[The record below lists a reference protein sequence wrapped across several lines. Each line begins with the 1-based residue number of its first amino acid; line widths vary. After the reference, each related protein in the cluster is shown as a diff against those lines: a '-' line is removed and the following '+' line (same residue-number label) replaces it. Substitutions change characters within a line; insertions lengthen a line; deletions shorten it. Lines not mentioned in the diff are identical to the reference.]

1 MIRVYNTLTKTKED
15 FEPLQAGKVG
25 IYLCG
30 PTVYAQSHIGH
41 MVGPVIFDSIKRYLQ
56 YSGYEVTWVV
66 NITDVDD
73 KLIVK
78 SREQGISMEQLAT
91 EMTADYLTNLDS
103 LGVDQIDVM
112 PRATEH
118 MQHIIAF
125 IENLVDQGF
134 AYDVDGDV
142 FFEVEKD
149 ENYGHLSNRTL
160 DSTQGA
166 GGEAAARKRSANDF
180 ALWKSAKP
188 EEPSWDSPW
197 GAGRPGWHIECSA
210 MSREILGEEFDI
222 HGGGLDLVFPHHE
235 NELAQSSCCHGKP
248 MVKYWMHNGLM
259 RAGGNDGKV
268 GGRAEQ
274 DEDGGE
280 PATIETKISRSR
292 GAGGLADLIDRQG
305 GQRIRFFL
313 LKSHY
318 RSTIVFSEAGIEET
332 GKALTAFER
341 LFERFQRI
349 SGSSFFELPIA
360 DNKSTG
366 DFDAGECDFLLQVQ
380 KHRAQYLAKMDDDFN
395 TGGAISDLFDLIRSI
410 NRFIDQAS
418 LESTD
423 NADATNVDSLKQAML
438 TMRELTALLGIFMSE
453 QREDNTMDE
462 DQGLTEQLMQL
473 MLALREEARA
483 NKDFA
488 TADRIRDGLLEVG
501 ITIEDRA
508 DGAQWHK

>member
-78 SREQGISMEQLAT
+78 SREQGISMEQLAA
-91 EMTADYLTNLDS
+91 EMTADYLTNLES

-125 IENLVDQGF
+125 IESLVDQGF

-149 ENYGHLSNRTL
+149 KNYGHLSNRTL
-160 DSTQGA
+160 DSTQGE

-188 EEPSWDSPW
+188 DEPSWHSPW
-197 GAGRPGWHIECSA
+197 GDGRPGWHIECSA

-259 RAGGNDGKV
+259 RAGGNDAKV

-274 DEDGGE
+274 DGGDE
-280 PATIETKISRSR
+280 QATVETKISRSR

-349 SGSSFFELPIA
+349 SGKSFFELPIA

-410 NRFIDQAS
+410 NRFIDQSS

-423 NADATNVDSLKQAML
+423 NADATNGDSLKQAML

-453 QREDNTMDE
+453 QTEDNTMDQ

-488 TADRIRDGLLEVG
+488 TADRIRDGLLEMG

-508 DGAQWHK
+508 DGVQWHK

>member
-78 SREQGISMEQLAT
+78 SREQGISMKQLAT
-91 EMTADYLTNLDS
+91 EMTADYLTNLES

-112 PRATEH
+112 PRATKH

-125 IENLVDQGF
+125 IESLVDQGF

-149 ENYGHLSNRTL
+149 KNYGHLSNRTL
-160 DSTQGA
+160 DSTQGE

-188 EEPSWDSPW
+188 DEPSWHSPW
-197 GAGRPGWHIECSA
+197 GDGRPGWHIECSA

-235 NELAQSSCCHGKP
+235 NELAQSACCHGKP

-259 RAGGNDGKV
+259 RAGGNDAKV

-274 DEDGGE
+274 DGGDE
-280 PATIETKISRSR
+280 QATVETKISRSR

-349 SGSSFFELPIA
+349 SGKSFFELPIA

-410 NRFIDQAS
+410 NRFIDQSS

-423 NADATNVDSLKQAML
+423 NTDATNGDSLKQAML

-453 QREDNTMDE
+453 QTEDNTMDQ

-488 TADRIRDGLLEVG
+488 TADRIRDGLLEMG

-508 DGAQWHK
+508 DGVQWHK

>member
-1 MIRVYNTLTKTKED
+1 
-15 FEPLQAGKVG
+15 
-25 IYLCG
+25 
-30 PTVYAQSHIGH
+30 
-41 MVGPVIFDSIKRYLQ
+41 
-56 YSGYEVTWVV
+56 
-66 NITDVDD
+66 
-73 KLIVK
+73 
-78 SREQGISMEQLAT
+78 
-91 EMTADYLTNLDS
+91 
-103 LGVDQIDVM
+103 
-112 PRATEH
+112 
-118 MQHIIAF
+118 
-125 IENLVDQGF
+125 
-134 AYDVDGDV
+134 
-142 FFEVEKD
+142 
-149 ENYGHLSNRTL
+149 
-160 DSTQGA
+160 
-166 GGEAAARKRSANDF
+166 
-180 ALWKSAKP
+180 
-188 EEPSWDSPW
+188 
-197 GAGRPGWHIECSA
+197 
-210 MSREILGEEFDI
+210 
-222 HGGGLDLVFPHHE
+222 
-235 NELAQSSCCHGKP
+235 

-259 RAGGNDGKV
+259 RAGGDDGKV

-274 DEDGGE
+274 NGSGDEQ
-280 PATIETKISRSR
+280 ATVETKISRSR

-349 SGSSFFELPIA
+349 SGSSFFQLPIA

-380 KHRAQYLAKMDDDFN
+380 NHRAQYLAKMDDDFN

-410 NRFIDQAS
+410 NRFIDQAA

-423 NADATNVDSLKQAML
+423 NTDATNVDNLKQAML

-453 QREDNTMDE
+453 QTEDNTMDE
-462 DQGLTEQLMQL
+462 NQGLTEQLMQL

-488 TADRIRDGLLEVG
+488 TADRIRDGLLEMG

-508 DGAQWHK
+508 GGAQWHK

>member
-73 KLIVK
+73 KLIVQ

-274 DEDGGE
+274 DGDGGE

-423 NADATNVDSLKQAML
+423 NADATSVDSLKQAML

>member
-91 EMTADYLTNLDS
+91 EMTADYLTNLES

-125 IENLVDQGF
+125 IESLVDQGF

-149 ENYGHLSNRTL
+149 KNYGHLSNRTL
-160 DSTQGA
+160 DSTQGE

-188 EEPSWDSPW
+188 DEPSWHSPW
-197 GAGRPGWHIECSA
+197 GDGRPGWHIECSA

-235 NELAQSSCCHGKP
+235 NELAQSACCHGKP

-259 RAGGNDGKV
+259 RAGGNDAKV

-274 DEDGGE
+274 DGGGE
-280 PATIETKISRSR
+280 QATVETKISRSR

-349 SGSSFFELPIA
+349 SGKSFFELPIA

-366 DFDAGECDFLLQVQ
+366 DFNAGECDFLLQVQ

-410 NRFIDQAS
+410 NRFIDQSS

-423 NADATNVDSLKQAML
+423 NTDATNGDSLKQAML

-453 QREDNTMDE
+453 QTEDNTMDQ

-488 TADRIRDGLLEVG
+488 TADRIRDGLLEMG

-508 DGAQWHK
+508 DGVQWHK

>member
-56 YSGYEVTWVV
+56 YSGYEVIWVV

-197 GAGRPGWHIECSA
+197 GTGRPGWHIECSA

-274 DEDGGE
+274 DGDGGE
-280 PATIETKISRSR
+280 QATVETKISRSR

-453 QREDNTMDE
+453 QRDNNTMDE

>member
-56 YSGYEVTWVV
+56 YSGYDVTWVV

-78 SREQGISMEQLAT
+78 SREQNISMEQLAT
-91 EMTADYLTNLDS
+91 EMTADYLTNLES

-118 MQHIIAF
+118 MKHIIAF
-125 IENLVDQGF
+125 IEKLVDQGF

-160 DSTQGA
+160 DSTQGE

-197 GAGRPGWHIECSA
+197 GTGRPGWHIECSA

-235 NELAQSSCCHGKP
+235 NELAQSACCHGKP

-274 DEDGGE
+274 DGGDDE
-280 PATIETKISRSR
+280 QATAETKISRSR

-349 SGSSFFELPIA
+349 SGKSFFELPIA

-395 TGGAISDLFDLIRSI
+395 TGGAISDLFDLIRSV
-410 NRFIDQAS
+410 NRFIDQTS

-423 NADATNVDSLKQAML
+423 NADVTNGASLEQAML
-438 TMRELTALLGIFMSE
+438 TMRELTALLGIFINE
-453 QREDNTMDE
+453 QPEDDTMGE
-462 DQGLTEQLMQL
+462 EQGLTEQLMQL

>member
-1 MIRVYNTLTKTKED
+1 MIRVYNTLAKTKET

-78 SREQGISMEQLAT
+78 SCEQGISMEQLAT
-91 EMTADYLTNLDS
+91 EMTADYLTNLES

-118 MQHIIAF
+118 MPHIIAF
-125 IENLVDQGF
+125 IESLVDQGF

-149 ENYGHLSNRTL
+149 KNYGHLSNRRL
-160 DSTQGA
+160 DSTQGE

-188 EEPSWDSPW
+188 DEPSWHSPW
-197 GAGRPGWHIECSA
+197 GDGRPGWHIECSA

-235 NELAQSSCCHGKP
+235 NELAQSGCCHGKP

-259 RAGGNDGKV
+259 RASGNDAKV

-274 DEDGGE
+274 DGGDE
-280 PATIETKISRSR
+280 QATVETKISRSR

-349 SGSSFFELPIA
+349 SGKSFFELPIA
-360 DNKSTG
+360 DKKSTG

-380 KHRAQYLAKMDDDFN
+380 KHRDQYLAKMDDDFN

-410 NRFIDQAS
+410 NRFIDQSS

-423 NADATNVDSLKQAML
+423 NADATNGDSLKQAML

-453 QREDNTMDE
+453 QTEDNTMDE

-488 TADRIRDGLLEVG
+488 AADRIRDGLLEMG

-508 DGAQWHK
+508 DGVQWHK

>member
-112 PRATEH
+112 PLATEH

-438 TMRELTALLGIFMSE
+438 TMRELTALLGIFMSA
-453 QREDNTMDE
+453 QTEDNTMDE

>member
-56 YSGYEVTWVV
+56 YSGYDVTWVV

-91 EMTADYLTNLDS
+91 EMTADYLTNLES

-149 ENYGHLSNRTL
+149 KNYGQLSNRTL
-160 DSTQGA
+160 DGTQGE

-235 NELAQSSCCHGKP
+235 NELTQSSCCHGKP

-259 RAGGNDGKV
+259 RAGGDDGKV
-268 GGRAEQ
+268 GGRVEHNGSGDEQ
-274 DEDGGE
+274 
-280 PATIETKISRSR
+280 ATVETKISRSR

-349 SGSSFFELPIA
+349 SGSSFFQLPIA

-366 DFDAGECDFLLQVQ
+366 DFDAGECEFLLQVQ
-380 KHRAQYLAKMDDDFN
+380 NHRAQYLAKMDDDFN

-410 NRFIDQAS
+410 NRFIDQAA

-423 NADATNVDSLKQAML
+423 NADATNVDNLKQAML

-453 QREDNTMDE
+453 QTEDNTMDE
-462 DQGLTEQLMQL
+462 NQGLTEQLMQL

-488 TADRIRDGLLEVG
+488 TADRIRDGLLEMG

-508 DGAQWHK
+508 GGAQWHK

>member
-1 MIRVYNTLTKTKED
+1 
-15 FEPLQAGKVG
+15 
-25 IYLCG
+25 
-30 PTVYAQSHIGH
+30 
-41 MVGPVIFDSIKRYLQ
+41 
-56 YSGYEVTWVV
+56 
-66 NITDVDD
+66 
-73 KLIVK
+73 
-78 SREQGISMEQLAT
+78 
-91 EMTADYLTNLDS
+91 
-103 LGVDQIDVM
+103 
-112 PRATEH
+112 
-118 MQHIIAF
+118 
-125 IENLVDQGF
+125 
-134 AYDVDGDV
+134 
-142 FFEVEKD
+142 
-149 ENYGHLSNRTL
+149 
-160 DSTQGA
+160 
-166 GGEAAARKRSANDF
+166 
-180 ALWKSAKP
+180 
-188 EEPSWDSPW
+188 
-197 GAGRPGWHIECSA
+197 
-210 MSREILGEEFDI
+210 
-222 HGGGLDLVFPHHE
+222 
-235 NELAQSSCCHGKP
+235 

-274 DEDGGE
+274 DGGDDE
-280 PATIETKISRSR
+280 QATAETKISRSR

-349 SGSSFFELPIA
+349 SGKSFFELPIA

-366 DFDAGECDFLLQVQ
+366 DFDAAECDFLLQVQ
-380 KHRAQYLAKMDDDFN
+380 KHRVQYLAKMDDDFN
-395 TGGAISDLFDLIRSI
+395 TGGAISDLFDLIRSV
-410 NRFIDQAS
+410 NRFIDQTS

-423 NADATNVDSLKQAML
+423 NTDVTIGASLEQAML

-453 QREDNTMDE
+453 QPKDDAMSEE
-462 DQGLTEQLMQL
+462 QGLTEQLMQL
-473 MLALREEARA
+473 MLTLREEARA

>member
-56 YSGYEVTWVV
+56 YSGYDVTWVV

-78 SREQGISMEQLAT
+78 SREQGISMEQLAA
-91 EMTADYLTNLDS
+91 EMTTDYLTNLES

-125 IENLVDQGF
+125 IENLVEKGF

-149 ENYGHLSNRTL
+149 ENYGKLSNRSL
-160 DSTQGA
+160 DSTQGE

-188 EEPSWDSPW
+188 EEPSWHSPW
-197 GAGRPGWHIECSA
+197 GDGRPGWHIECSA

-235 NELAQSSCCHGKP
+235 NELAQSDCCHGKP

-259 RAGGNDGKV
+259 RAGGDDGKV

-274 DEDGGE
+274 NGGGNE
-280 PATIETKISRSR
+280 QATVETKISRSQ

-318 RSTIVFSEAGIEET
+318 RSTIVFSEVGIEET

-349 SGSSFFELPIA
+349 SGKSFFELPIA
-360 DNKSTG
+360 NNKSTG
-366 DFDAGECDFLLQVQ
+366 DFDAGECKFLLQVQ
-380 KHRAQYLAKMDDDFN
+380 KHRTQYLAKMDDDFN

-418 LESTD
+418 LESADNTD
-423 NADATNVDSLKQAML
+423 AINGAKLQQAML
-438 TMRELTALLGIFMSE
+438 TIRELTALLGIFMSE
-453 QREDNTMDE
+453 PTEDDTMGK
-462 DQGLTEQLMQL
+462 DQELTEQLMQL

-488 TADRIRDGLLEVG
+488 TADRIRDGLLEMG

-508 DGAQWHK
+508 DGTQWHK

>member
-112 PRATEH
+112 PLATEH

-423 NADATNVDSLKQAML
+423 NADATSVDSLKQAML

>member
-78 SREQGISMEQLAT
+78 SREQDISMEQLAT
-91 EMTADYLTNLDS
+91 EMTADYLTNLES

-149 ENYGHLSNRTL
+149 KNYGQLSNRTL
-160 DSTQGA
+160 DSTQGE

-188 EEPSWDSPW
+188 EEPSWHSPW

-235 NELAQSSCCHGKP
+235 NELTQSSCCHGKP

-259 RAGGNDGKV
+259 RAGEDDGKV

-274 DEDGGE
+274 DGGGDE
-280 PATIETKISRSR
+280 QATVETKISRSR

-349 SGSSFFELPIA
+349 SGKSFFELPIA

-366 DFDAGECDFLLQVQ
+366 DFDAGECEFLLQVQ

-410 NRFIDQAS
+410 NRFIDQVS

-423 NADATNVDSLKQAML
+423 HADATNDASLKQAML

-453 QREDNTMDE
+453 QTEDDTMGE